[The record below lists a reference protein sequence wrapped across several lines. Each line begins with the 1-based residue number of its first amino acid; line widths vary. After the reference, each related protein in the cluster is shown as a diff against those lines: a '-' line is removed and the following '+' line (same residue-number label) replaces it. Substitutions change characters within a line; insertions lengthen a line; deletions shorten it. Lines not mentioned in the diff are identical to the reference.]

1 MRIFLAIVGTCC
13 VGLGVLGAFL
23 PILPTTPFLL
33 LAAACYARS
42 SETLHRKLL
51 EHRVFGEMIREWQEH
66 RAIPRRA
73 KFISIALIVVTFAVS
88 ITFAVH
94 NPYGRILMV
103 CLGLGVI
110 IFLYRLPSRY

>member
-1 MRIFLAIVGTCC
+1 MKIVLAIVGTCC

-23 PILPTTPFLL
+23 PVLPTTPFLL

-51 EHRVFGEMIREWQEH
+51 EHRVFGDMIREWQEH

-73 KFISIALIVVTFAVS
+73 KFVSIGLIVVTFSLS
-88 ITFAVH
+88 IAFAVH
-94 NPYGRILMV
+94 NVHARMFMV
-103 CLGLGVI
+103 FVGVTVI